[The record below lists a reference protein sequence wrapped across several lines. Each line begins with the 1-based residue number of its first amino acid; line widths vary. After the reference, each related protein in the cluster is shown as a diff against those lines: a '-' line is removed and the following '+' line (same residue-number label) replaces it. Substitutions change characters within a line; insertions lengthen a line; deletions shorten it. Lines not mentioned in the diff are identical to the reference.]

1 MNRMY
6 TKVNRKQRAQEIKA
20 EVAFDDSF
28 VNEIVLTAK
37 LVGG

>member
-1 MNRMY
+1 MY
-6 TKVNRKQRAQEIKA
+6 TKISRKQRAQEIK
-20 EVAFDDSF
+20 EEINFDDSL

>member
-1 MNRMY
+1 MARMY
-6 TKVNRKQRAQEIKA
+6 TKINRKQRAQEIK
-20 EVAFDDSF
+20 EEINFDDAL